1 MLKGDVKPHPQQSTE
16 PQLQL
21 QNLLN
26 SNNDML
32 LSVRGLF
39 FTVSQLGFALGSTF
53 PATQAFLAP
62 YPDGEVPNAR
72 AGHIVDKAILA
83 ALQMHSDPVAALLF
97 LQPELE
103 ADLAQQRLLHVVGD
117 QKPKWMTEGDKLR
130 LRRRGKKFVD
140 ITDHQDFYAQ
150 QVNALSGKASAS
162 LLNPV
167 EVLLFTL
174 L

>member
-1 MLKGDVKPHPQQSTE
+1 
-16 PQLQL
+16 
-21 QNLLN
+21 
-26 SNNDML
+26 
-32 LSVRGLF
+32 
-39 FTVSQLGFALGSTF
+39 
-53 PATQAFLAP
+53 
-62 YPDGEVPNAR
+62 
-72 AGHIVDKAILA
+72 
-83 ALQMHSDPVAALLF
+83 MHSDPVAALLF